1 MATHRRYTKAQ
12 KVEAVAAASLT
23 STEAAAEQM
32 GIPRTT
38 IAYWL
43 DQPEFVELRQKTRDE
58 VGERLWSAI
67 QVGIDEVAKG
77 LRSDAPLRDKA
88 TAVGI
93 LYDKHALLTGGAT
106 GRTESRELNDL
117 PDSTYVDA
125 ITEFKRLT
133 DAGSQGPDT
142 TPTPEPEGEGLPAL
156 PQ

>member
-1 MATHRRYTKAQ
+1 MPTHRRYTKAE
-12 KVEAVAAASLT
+12 KADAVAAATLS
-23 STEAAAEQM
+23 STEAAAEKT

-43 DQPEFVELRQKTRDE
+43 DRPEFVALRQKTRDE

-67 QVGIDEVAKG
+67 QLGIDEVAKG

-106 GRTESRELNDL
+106 ARSENRDITGSLSDGDVATALRYASDLVGAGTGRTE
-117 PDSTYVDA
+117 
-125 ITEFKRLT
+125 
-133 DAGSQGPDT
+133 
-142 TPTPEPEGEGLPAL
+142 TPAEAPSEG
-156 PQ
+156 